1 MEYKK
6 IAKQIEVMANNV
18 LVYIEL
24 PSNETESGLIVSDAV
39 AESMK
44 KEITGEVVAVG
55 KECKSFEIGDILL
68 LPPHGSSVVAY
79 KEHVF
84 HVFRETSLFA
94 KLKK

>member
-24 PSNETESGLIVSDAV
+24 PSNETESGLIVSDSV
-39 AESMK
+39 AEQMK
-44 KEITGEVVAVG
+44 TEITGEVVAVG
-55 KECKSFEIGDILL
+55 KECKNFEEGDILL

>member
-1 MEYKK
+1 MKYKK
-6 IAKQIEVMANNV
+6 IAEKIEVMANNV

-24 PSNETESGLIVSDAV
+24 PSNETDAGLIISDAV

-55 KECKSFEIGDILL
+55 KECKNFKVGDTLL